1 MSKMLVKE
9 LHPYDTP
16 SVMSEDAD
24 LRDIVQH
31 FVENPF
37 DHHVCIVDASNHLL
51 GLVNRKRLFKNLFSH
66 HISSDSRVSKLFT
79 YHTARTSSQLM
90 LTHIFSATE
99 EETIDYVIKVLI
111 EHNIRELPILDRDGR
126 LLGILTT
133 LRLMQEWLAGN
144 IA

>member
-9 LHPYDTP
+9 LRPYDTP

-24 LRDIVQH
+24 LRDIVRH

-37 DHHVCIVDASNHLL
+37 DHHVCIVDADNHLL

-66 HISSDSRVSKLFT
+66 HIASDSRMSKLFT
-79 YHTARTSSQLM
+79 FHTASTSSHLM
-90 LTHIFSATE
+90 LTHVFSATE
-99 EETIDYVIKVLI
+99 EETIDNVIKDLI
-111 EHNIRELPILDRDGR
+111 EHNIRELPILDQDGR